1 MSGEEEQGVGASRS
15 DEVAELARKY
25 LEEPDRGGYREI
37 ERQCHEAA
45 GESRWDDVSK
55 WHRVRL
61 RYLRLQQERD
71 LQISHRGRDS
81 SRTVN

>member
-1 MSGEEEQGVGASRS
+1 MSGKEEPGVGASRG

-25 LEEPDRGGYREI
+25 LEEPDCGGYREI
-37 ERQCHEAA
+37 ERQCHAA
-45 GESRWDDVSK
+45 VGESRWDDVSK

-71 LQISHRGRDS
+71 LQRDS
-81 SRTVN
+81 SPRDPARTVN